1 MRESV
6 YYGVI
11 YKEHAYITQR
21 AIYSEYKKLH
31 GLTNLDLCLPN
42 GLHYMYG
49 SYSMRCSNRTM
60 VNMSKVDTFYM
71 TCRRSMYL
79 TVTFTVL
86 MGISCSQR
94 LNT

>member
-60 VNMSKVDTFYM
+60 VNMSKVDTFYIPGPNLLIKFYGAIVKVH
-71 TCRRSMYL
+71 T
-79 TVTFTVL
+79 
-86 MGISCSQR
+86 
-94 LNT
+94 